1 MRLRPGRNAL
11 VPPLVGGA
19 ILLLMALLPTARVG
33 AADAWLPVRETS
45 LVVQPGSPL
54 DFSSLLPNPVIG
66 PGNFLTIGAG
76 GHLAYSAAPDEPAD
90 DAVFD
95 LSGLFGPQPLE
106 SEAAREFV
114 RTLAQANAGDIEQLH
129 QARNRGDRKA
139 LGDLAHRL
147 AGAAAIIGAAAA
159 EGHCRALQRICEGDG
174 EGLEARLGQADA
186 ALAELQRA
194 LADWLAR
201 AAG

>member
-1 MRLRPGRNAL
+1 MPHAPSAMFELH
-11 VPPLVGGA
+11 
-19 ILLLMALLPTARVG
+19 
-33 AADAWLPVRETS
+33 AAFPATS
-45 LVVQPGSPL
+45 
-54 DFSSLLPNPVIG
+54 
-66 PGNFLTIGAG
+66 
-76 GHLAYSAAPDEPAD
+76 E
-90 DAVFD
+90 
-95 LSGLFGPQPLE
+95 
-106 SEAAREFV
+106 
-114 RTLAQANAGDIEQLH
+114 
-129 QARNRGDRKA
+129 A